1 MPGEKVIQVRGL
13 TRRYGDLYALKDVSF
28 EVEQGEWVALMGP
41 SGSGKTTLVN
51 LLAGLDRP
59 TSGEIRV
66 AGTDLGSLSGA
77 ELAKFRRENIGI
89 VFQQHHLIPYL
100 TALENVMLAQYF
112 HSMADRQE
120 AMEALR
126 QVGLQDRAHHLPSQL
141 SGGEQQRVC
150 LARALINRPKLILAD
165 EPTGNLDEANEE
177 AVLEIFLRLHGA
189 GHTLV
194 VVTHDVQV
202 GRLANRRLELRHGTL
217 TGVARLPRELDE
229 LFDEVLQQMWELTE
243 TQGADCSD
251 RPTYLQDRSL
261 VSAMADN
268 GLIVGEP
275 GGYRLTDKG
284 WARAKDVVRRHR
296 LAERMFRDLLQMK
309 GNEQIES
316 NACAFEHVISPE
328 LEESICRMLKHPET
342 CPHGR
347 PIPKG
352 GCCP

>member
-1 MPGEKVIQVRGL
+1 MALIQVNHL
-13 TRRYGDLYALKDVSF
+13 TRSYGELFALKDVSF
-28 EVEQGEWVALMGP
+28 EVEKGEWIALMGP

-59 TSGEIRV
+59 TSGQILV
-66 AGTDLGSLSGA
+66 DGTDLAPLSGA
-77 ELAKFRRENIGI
+77 DLVKFRRENIGI

-112 HSMADRQE
+112 HSMADRDE
-120 AMEALR
+120 AIQALKE
-126 QVGLQDRAHHLPSQL
+126 VGLQERVNHLPSQL

-150 LARALINRPKLILAD
+150 IARALINHPKLVLAD
-165 EPTGNLDEANEE
+165 EPTGNLDEANEA
-177 AVLEIFLRLHGA
+177 AVLEIFLRLHNA

-194 VVTHDVQV
+194 MVTHDVQV

-217 TGVARLPRELDE
+217 TGVAKLPRELDE
-229 LFDEVLQQMWELTE
+229 LFDEVLQQMWEMSETE
-243 TQGADCSD
+243 GSDCSD
-251 RPTYLQDRSL
+251 HPTYLEDRSL
-261 VSAMADN
+261 VSAMIDS
-268 GLIVGEP
+268 GLILSEDSV
-275 GGYRLTDKG
+275 YRLTDKG
-284 WARAKDVVRRHR
+284 YTRAKDIVRRHR
-296 LAERMFRDLLQMK
+296 LAERMFRDVLYMK

-328 LEESICRMLKHPET
+328 LEESICRMLNHPGT